1 MIYLMTI
8 SRMPDSSRSIIF
20 VSSVQKELAAERR
33 ALKEYVHNDPLLR
46 QFFEVFLFE
55 DLPASGRRADEVY
68 LGEVD
73 RCDVYVGIFGDSYGF
88 EDADGVSPTDREFD
102 RATAAGKERLVF
114 VKGTSDTARH
124 PKMLALTRRASDQ
137 VVRRR
142 FSTLPELTGGLYGS
156 LVERLARTGEIRS
169 LPFDAAAC
177 PRATLDDLSPKR
189 VAEFLRLAQSRR
201 GYALGPETP
210 MRDALIHLNLLDGDR
225 PSHAAVLLFA
235 DDPQRFLLTSF
246 VKCLRFHGTEIRK
259 PIPAYSSFRGT
270 VFELVDQAVDFVMSK
285 LDRAV
290 GTRATSNQAP
300 ETYELPPDAVSEAI
314 VNAIAHRD
322 YASNASVQIMLFA
335 DRLEIWNPG
344 ELFPPLTTEAL
355 RQPHPSIPRNP
366 LIAESLFLTRYI
378 ERAGTGTLD
387 MIELCRA
394 AGLPP
399 PEFRQEHGQVIQI
412 LRRPP
417 PATAPVPAKVV
428 GRSESG
434 SGSGSESWR
443 LRSEWRPEW
452 GAASVHHRIM
462 VALAAAPASRSEIAA
477 AIGHKSIS
485 SSIRQAVADLM
496 AAGLM
501 EYTVPEKPNSRLQK
515 YRLTPKALAGST
527 AKPAKNPTLRAPAKQ
542 DKHKT
547 NRTSPSPA
555 PRRKGLTKGAK
566 GSRST

>member
-1 MIYLMTI
+1 
-8 SRMPDSSRSIIF
+8 MPNSSKSIIF

-46 QFFEVFLFE
+46 QFFEVYLFE

-68 LGEVD
+68 LTEVD

-88 EDADGVSPTDREFD
+88 EDASGVSPTEREFD

-114 VKGTSDTARH
+114 VKGTSDASRQ
-124 PKMLALTRRASDQ
+124 PKMLALTQRASDQ

-177 PRATLDDLSPKR
+177 PRATLDDLSSKK
-189 VAEFLRLAQSRR
+189 VAEFLRLAQARR

-210 MRDALIHLNLLDGDR
+210 MRDALVHLNLLDGDR
-225 PSHAAVLLFA
+225 PSHAAVLLFGN
-235 DDPQRFLLTSF
+235 DPQRFLLTSF

-270 VFELVDQAVDFVMSK
+270 VFELVDQSVDFVMSK

-290 GTRATSNQAP
+290 GTRAKSNQAP
-300 ETYELPPDAVSEAI
+300 ETYELPRDAVSEAI

-355 RQPHPSIPRNP
+355 RRPHPSIPRNP
-366 LIAESLFLTRYI
+366 LIADPLFLTRYI
-378 ERAGTGTLD
+378 ERAGSGTLD

-399 PEFRQEHGQVIQI
+399 PEFRQEHGQVIQTI
-412 LRRPP
+412 WRHWL
-417 PATAPVPAKVV
+417 TAAK
-428 GRSESG
+428 
-434 SGSGSESWR
+434 
-443 LRSEWRPEW
+443 
-452 GAASVHHRIM
+452 
-462 VALAAAPASRSEIAA
+462 IAEL
-477 AIGHKSIS
+477 GLNDRQ
-485 SSIRQAVADLM
+485 RQAVDFL
-496 AAGLM
+496 
-501 EYTVPEKPNSRLQK
+501 RLQQRITNK
-515 YRLTPKALAGST
+515 DYRKLSGATDRTALRDLAELQEKGVLAKRGQTGRSAHYVLTSKPDINPTNPTSVSQ
-527 AKPAKNPTLRAPAKQ
+527 AKPAKNPTNP
-542 DKHKT
+542 
-547 NRTSPSPA
+547 TSSSA
-555 PRRKGLTKGAK
+555 AHRGKGRTKGSKKSSTPKGPTTRGAK
-566 GSRST
+566 SKRRNAR

>member
-1 MIYLMTI
+1 
-8 SRMPDSSRSIIF
+8 MPNSSKSIIF

-46 QFFEVFLFE
+46 QFFEVYLFE

-68 LGEVD
+68 LTEVD

-88 EDADGVSPTDREFD
+88 EDASGVSPTEREFD

-114 VKGTSDTARH
+114 VKGTSDASRQ
-124 PKMLALTRRASDQ
+124 PKMLALTQRASDQ

-177 PRATLDDLSPKR
+177 PRATLDDLSSKK
-189 VAEFLRLAQSRR
+189 VAEFLRLAQARR

-210 MRDALIHLNLLDGDR
+210 MRDALVHLNLLDGDR
-225 PSHAAVLLFA
+225 PSHAVVLLFGN
-235 DDPQRFLLTSF
+235 DPQRFLLTSF

-270 VFELVDQAVDFVMSK
+270 VFELVDQSVDFVMSK

-290 GTRATSNQAP
+290 GTRAKSNQAP
-300 ETYELPPDAVSEAI
+300 ETYELPRDAVSEAI

-355 RQPHPSIPRNP
+355 RRPHPSIPRNP
-366 LIAESLFLTRYI
+366 LIADPLFLTRYI
-378 ERAGTGTLD
+378 ERAGSGTLD

-399 PEFRQEHGQVIQI
+399 PEFRQEHGQVIQTI
-412 LRRPP
+412 WRHWL
-417 PATAPVPAKVV
+417 TAAK
-428 GRSESG
+428 
-434 SGSGSESWR
+434 
-443 LRSEWRPEW
+443 
-452 GAASVHHRIM
+452 
-462 VALAAAPASRSEIAA
+462 IAEL
-477 AIGHKSIS
+477 GLNDRQ
-485 SSIRQAVADLM
+485 RQAVDFL
-496 AAGLM
+496 
-501 EYTVPEKPNSRLQK
+501 RLQQRITNK
-515 YRLTPKALAGST
+515 DYRKLSGATDRTALRDLAELQEKGVLAKRGQTGRSAHYVLTSKPDINPTNPTSVSQ
-527 AKPAKNPTLRAPAKQ
+527 AKPAKNPTNP
-542 DKHKT
+542 
-547 NRTSPSPA
+547 TSSSA
-555 PRRKGLTKGAK
+555 AHRGKGRTKGSKKSSTPKGPTTRGAK
-566 GSRST
+566 SKRRNAR

>member
-1 MIYLMTI
+1 
-8 SRMPDSSRSIIF
+8 
-20 VSSVQKELAAERR
+20 
-33 ALKEYVHNDPLLR
+33 
-46 QFFEVFLFE
+46 
-55 DLPASGRRADEVY
+55 
-68 LGEVD
+68 
-73 RCDVYVGIFGDSYGF
+73 
-88 EDADGVSPTDREFD
+88 
-102 RATAAGKERLVF
+102 
-114 VKGTSDTARH
+114 
-124 PKMLALTRRASDQ
+124 
-137 VVRRR
+137 
-142 FSTLPELTGGLYGS
+142 LTGGLYGS

-189 VAEFLRLAQSRR
+189 VAEFLRLAQRRR

-366 LIAESLFLTRYI
+366 LIAEPLFLTRYI

-399 PEFRQEHGQVIQI
+399 PEFRQEQGQVIQTI
-412 LRRPP
+412 WRHWLTATKLAEMGLNDRQREVIRHVHIEGRIGNMEYQRLFSASKPTASRELEQLRSMG
-417 PATAPVPAKVV
+417 VLAKVGTTGKGTHYV
-428 GRSESG
+428 
-434 SGSGSESWR
+434 
-443 LRSEWRPEW
+443 
-452 GAASVHHRIM
+452 
-462 VALAAAPASRSEIAA
+462 
-477 AIGHKSIS
+477 
-485 SSIRQAVADLM
+485 
-496 AAGLM
+496 
-501 EYTVPEKPNSRLQK
+501 
-515 YRLTPKALAGST
+515 LAG
-527 AKPAKNPTLRAPAKQ
+527 
-542 DKHKT
+542 
-547 NRTSPSPA
+547 
-555 PRRKGLTKGAK
+555 KGLTKGSK
-566 GSRST
+566 GSRGTTATNPPSIRQTRHAVICFKGENYRAKKGHTADTFSPRFSETQERKSSLAFLGTDPSRTSFRDCNSSRSISLKMWCRKKCRKPSEKSSETGTRK

>member
-1 MIYLMTI
+1 MSAASKSL
-8 SRMPDSSRSIIF
+8 IF
-20 VSSVQKELAAERR
+20 VSSVQKELAEERGT
-33 ALKEYVHNDPLLR
+33 LKEYVHNDPLLR
-46 QFFEVFLFE
+46 QYFEVFLFE

-68 LGEVD
+68 LSEVD

-88 EDADGVSPTDREFD
+88 EDASGVSPTEHEFI
-102 RATAAGKERLVF
+102 RASVAGKERLVF
-114 VKGTSDTARH
+114 VKGVSDSTRH
-124 PKMLALTRRASDQ
+124 PKMLALCQRAAGQ

-156 LVERLARTGEIRS
+156 LVERLARTGDIRS

-177 PRATLDDLSPKR
+177 PRATLADLSPQK

-210 MRDALIHLNLLDGDR
+210 MRDALVHLNLLDGDH
-225 PSHAAVLLFA
+225 PSHASVLLFA
-235 DDPQRFLLTSF
+235 NEPQRFLLTSF

-259 PIPAYSSFRGT
+259 PIPAYSDFRGT

-290 GTRATSNQAP
+290 GTRAKSNQAP
-300 ETYELPPDAVSEAI
+300 ETYELPPGAVSEAI

-344 ELFPPLTTEAL
+344 ELFPPLTTAAL
-355 RQPHPSIPRNP
+355 RKPHPSIPRNP
-366 LIAESLFLTRYI
+366 LIAEPLFLTRYI

-399 PEFRQEHGQVIQI
+399 PEFRQELGQVIQI

-417 PATAPVPAKVV
+417 PATAPAPAKTT

-434 SGSGSESWR
+434 SESRAESWR

-452 GAASVHHRIM
+452 GPESVHHRIM

-496 AAGLM
+496 DAGLV

-515 YRLTPKALAGST
+515 YRLIPLSQ
-527 AKPAKNPTLRAPAKQ
+527 PAKNPTNPTSGARAKPAK
-542 DKHKT
+542 KKKA
-547 NRTSPSPA
+547 SPA
-555 PRRKGLTKGAK
+555 LQSKGLTKGSK
-566 GSRST
+566 GSRRSTP

>member
-8 SRMPDSSRSIIF
+8 SRVPDSSKSIIF

-73 RCDVYVGIFGDSYGF
+73 RCDVYVGIFGGSYGF
-88 EDADGVSPTDREFD
+88 EDASGVSPTEREFD
-102 RATAAGKERLVF
+102 RATATGKERLVF
-114 VKGTSDTARH
+114 VKGISDTARH
-124 PKMLALTRRASDQ
+124 PKMLALTQRASDQ

-177 PRATLDDLSPKR
+177 PRATLDDLSPKK

-210 MRDALIHLNLLDGDR
+210 MRDALIHLNLLNGDR

-246 VKCLRFHGTEIRK
+246 VKCLRFHGTEVRK

-290 GTRATSNQAP
+290 GTRAKSNQAP

-355 RQPHPSIPRNP
+355 RKPHPSIPRNP
-366 LIAESLFLTRYI
+366 LIAEPLFLARYI
-378 ERAGTGTLD
+378 ERAGSGTLD

-399 PEFRQEHGQVIQI
+399 PEFRQEQGQVIQTI
-412 LRRPP
+412 WRHWL
-417 PATAPVPAKVV
+417 TAAKLAELGLNDRQREVIRHV
-428 GRSESG
+428 HGEGRIGNMEYQRLFSASKPTASREL
-434 SGSGSESWR
+434 EQ
-443 LRSEWRPEW
+443 LRSM
-452 GAASVHHRIM
+452 GV
-462 VALAAAPASRSEIAA
+462 
-477 AIGHKSIS
+477 
-485 SSIRQAVADLM
+485 
-496 AAGLM
+496 
-501 EYTVPEKPNSRLQK
+501 
-515 YRLTPKALAGST
+515 LTKVGTTGKGTHYVLVG
-527 AKPAKNPTLRAPAKQ
+527 
-542 DKHKT
+542 
-547 NRTSPSPA
+547 
-555 PRRKGLTKGAK
+555 KGLTKGSKDSSIPK
-566 GSRST
+566 GSQRAQRAHEEPPRQTRQEPAKPVTLPSGSKGKSAARKRTTPRTPSRPGSPKARKENRR

>member
-1 MIYLMTI
+1 
-8 SRMPDSSRSIIF
+8 MPGSLKSIIF

-88 EDADGVSPTDREFD
+88 EDASGVSPTEREFD

-114 VKGTSDTARH
+114 VKGTADTARH
-124 PKMLALTRRASDQ
+124 PKMLALTQRASAQ

-156 LVERLARTGEIRS
+156 LVERLARAGEIRS

-177 PRATLDDLSPKR
+177 PRATLDDLSPTK

-201 GYALGPETP
+201 GYALGPGTP

-246 VKCLRFHGTEIRK
+246 VKCLRFHGTEVRK

-270 VFELVDQAVDFVMSK
+270 VFELVDQAVDFVLSK

-290 GTRATSNQAP
+290 GTRAKSNQAP

-355 RQPHPSIPRNP
+355 RKPHPSIPRNP
-366 LIAESLFLTRYI
+366 LIAEPLFLARYI
-378 ERAGTGTLD
+378 ERAGSGTLD

-399 PEFRQEHGQVIQI
+399 PEFRQEQGQVIQTI
-412 LRRPP
+412 WRHWL
-417 PATAPVPAKVV
+417 TAKT
-428 GRSESG
+428 
-434 SGSGSESWR
+434 
-443 LRSEWRPEW
+443 
-452 GAASVHHRIM
+452 
-462 VALAAAPASRSEIAA
+462 
-477 AIGHKSIS
+477 
-485 SSIRQAVADLM
+485 VADLDLNDRQK
-496 AAGLM
+496 AALGFVRINRRIDNASLR
-501 EYTVPEKPNSRLQK
+501 ELTGAIYRTASRDLEDLVEKGVLNKVGRTGRGAHYVLA
-515 YRLTPKALAGST
+515 PKQDTNRTNKTSGNPGPLKR
-527 AKPAKNPTLRAPAKQ
+527 KPAKNPPSHVPAKR
-542 DKHKT
+542 DKNKT
-547 NRTSPSPA
+547 NKTSPA
-555 PRRKGLTKGAK
+555 PLPMRKRFTKGDK

>member
-1 MIYLMTI
+1 
-8 SRMPDSSRSIIF
+8 MPGSSKSIIF

-33 ALKEYVHNDPLLR
+33 ALKDYVHNDPLLR

-68 LGEVD
+68 PAEVD

-88 EDADGVSPTDREFD
+88 EDANGVSPTEHEFD

-124 PKMLALTRRASDQ
+124 PKMLALTQRASDQ

-156 LVERLARTGEIRS
+156 LVERLARVGEICS

-177 PRATLDDLSPKR
+177 PRATLDDLSPKK

-246 VKCLRFHGTEIRK
+246 VKCLRFHGTEVRK
-259 PIPAYSSFRGT
+259 PIPAYSSFRGS

-290 GTRATSNQAP
+290 GTRAKSNQAP

-355 RQPHPSIPRNP
+355 RKPHPSIPRNP
-366 LIAESLFLTRYI
+366 LIAEPLFLARYI
-378 ERAGTGTLD
+378 ERAGSGTLD

-394 AGLPP
+394 ADLPP
-399 PEFRQEHGQVIQI
+399 PEFRQEQGQVVQTIWRHWLTATKLAELGLDNRQREVI
-412 LRRPP
+412 RHVHVEGRIGNMEYQRLFSASKPTASRELEQLRSMG
-417 PATAPVPAKVV
+417 VLAKVGTTGKGTHYV
-428 GRSESG
+428 
-434 SGSGSESWR
+434 
-443 LRSEWRPEW
+443 
-452 GAASVHHRIM
+452 
-462 VALAAAPASRSEIAA
+462 
-477 AIGHKSIS
+477 
-485 SSIRQAVADLM
+485 
-496 AAGLM
+496 
-501 EYTVPEKPNSRLQK
+501 
-515 YRLTPKALAGST
+515 LAG
-527 AKPAKNPTLRAPAKQ
+527 
-542 DKHKT
+542 
-547 NRTSPSPA
+547 
-555 PRRKGLTKGAK
+555 KGLTKGSK
-566 GSRST
+566 GSSTPKGSQRAQRAHEEPPRQTRQEPVKPVTPPSGSKGKITARKRATPRIPSRPGSPKSRK

>member
-1 MIYLMTI
+1 
-8 SRMPDSSRSIIF
+8 MPNSSKSIIF

-88 EDADGVSPTDREFD
+88 EDASGVSPTEREFD

-114 VKGTSDTARH
+114 VKGTSDASRQ
-124 PKMLALTRRASDQ
+124 PKMLALTQRASDQ

-177 PRATLDDLSPKR
+177 PRATLDDLSPKK
-189 VAEFLRLAQSRR
+189 VAEFLRLAQARR

-210 MRDALIHLNLLDGDR
+210 MKDALVHLNLLDGDR
-225 PSHAAVLLFA
+225 PSHAAILLFA

-270 VFELVDQAVDFVMSK
+270 VFELVDQSVDFVMSK
-285 LDRAV
+285 LDRSV
-290 GTRATSNQAP
+290 GTRAKSNQAP

-344 ELFPPLTTEAL
+344 ELFPPLTAAAL
-355 RQPHPSIPRNP
+355 RKPHPSIPRNP
-366 LIAESLFLTRYI
+366 LIADPLFLTRYI
-378 ERAGTGTLD
+378 ERAGSGTLD

-399 PEFRQEHGQVIQI
+399 PEFRQEHGQVIQTI
-412 LRRPP
+412 WRHWL
-417 PATAPVPAKVV
+417 TAVK
-428 GRSESG
+428 
-434 SGSGSESWR
+434 
-443 LRSEWRPEW
+443 
-452 GAASVHHRIM
+452 
-462 VALAAAPASRSEIAA
+462 IAEL
-477 AIGHKSIS
+477 GLNDRQ
-485 SSIRQAVADLM
+485 RQAVDFL
-496 AAGLM
+496 
-501 EYTVPEKPNSRLQK
+501 RLQQRITNK
-515 YRLTPKALAGST
+515 DYRKLSGATDRTALRDLAELQEKGVLAKRGQTGRSAHYVLTSKPDINPTNPTSVSH
-527 AKPAKNPTLRAPAKQ
+527 AKPAKNPTNP
-542 DKHKT
+542 
-547 NRTSPSPA
+547 TSSSA
-555 PRRKGLTKGAK
+555 AHRGKGRTKGSKKSSTSKGPMTRGAK
-566 GSRST
+566 SKRRNAR